1 MDYGRWTAEPP
12 NRRRLRSTVW
22 NLREAG
28 VKAIRVLQ
36 RAAEVL
42 RSLERRPGS
51 ALAELHADTGMPK
64 PTLLRILATLEGE
77 RMVRRAMADGSY
89 HSRVSFLR
97 PARADQKLLDLA
109 DAAAPHLVAL
119 RRNVVWPS
127 DIGVRRGYY
136 MRLIESSRRVSSL
149 AMHRDGV
156 GFRIDMAVSAVGRA
170 YLAFCPEAE
179 RIRLVEHMRAHPAR
193 YPGSAA
199 IDDARMKRVITETR
213 ARGYAVRDSA
223 FGGLGWLAD
232 EEDDKLAAIAVPV
245 MSGTAVLACLN
256 LVWPR
261 RLQTEAQ
268 VARRYLGEL
277 QRTAAAIAADAA
289 GAAAPARRVSQ
300 PPA

>member
-1 MDYGRWTAEPP
+1 MK
-12 NRRRLRSTVW
+12 V
-22 NLREAG
+22 
-28 VKAIRVLQ
+28 VRVLQ
-36 RAAEVL
+36 RAADVL
-42 RSLERRPGS
+42 RALERRPGS
-51 ALAELHADTGMPK
+51 GLADLHADTGMPK
-64 PTLLRILATLEGE
+64 ATLLRILATLEGE
-77 RMVRRAMADGSY
+77 QMVRRAMADGGY
-89 HSRVSFLR
+89 HSRVSFLS

-119 RRNVVWPS
+119 RREVVWPS

-149 AMHRDGV
+149 AMHRDDV

-179 RIRLVEHMRAHPAR
+179 RTRLIGHMRAHPAR
-193 YPGSAA
+193 YPGCAA
-199 IDDARMKRVITETR
+199 LDDARMKRVITETR
-213 ARGYAVRDSA
+213 AREYAVRDTA

-245 MSGTAVLACLN
+245 MAGRTVLACIN

-268 VARRYLGEL
+268 VAKRHLADL
-277 QRTAAAIAADAA
+277 QRTAAAIALDATA
-289 GAAAPARRVSQ
+289 RAAPGKRISR